1 LLKIKDK
8 QLQKK
13 LIMFTLQNSE
23 PGSPLVLHDEPIYCN
38 DQIVGRTTSGNYS
51 FNYKKNMVFGYI
63 NLSSLN
69 KDLSENNFSIEVE
82 QKLYKANLQTKALH
96 DPNNVMLKK

>member
-1 LLKIKDK
+1 
-8 QLQKK
+8 
-13 LIMFTLQNSE
+13 
-23 PGSPLVLHDEPIYCN
+23 
-38 DQIVGRTTSGNYS
+38 
-51 FNYKKNMVFGYI
+51 MVFGYI

-69 KDLSENNFSIEVE
+69 KDLSKNNFSIEIE

>member
-1 LLKIKDK
+1 
-8 QLQKK
+8 
-13 LIMFTLQNSE
+13 MFTLQNSE

-38 DQIVGRTTSGNYS
+38 DKIVGRTTSGNYS

-69 KDLSENNFSIEVE
+69 KDLSKITFQLKLNKNFIKQIYK
-82 QKLYKANLQTKALH
+82 QKLFTIQII
-96 DPNNVMLKK
+96 